1 MKHSGSADLPL
12 FGGKVPSWLFDKMV
26 RVALPISES
35 IIQEYGK
42 KEFLKKMS
50 DPHWFQS
57 FGAVIGMDWNS
68 SGVTTIVMGALKYA
82 LNKHSKEIGIHVCG
96 GKGKKSLQTPKELLA
111 FGERTGLDGDLLAR
125 SSKLTAKVDNTAIQ
139 DGFQLYLHNFI
150 VSDEGDWVVIQQG
163 MQPESSLARRYHWFS
178 EGLDSFTNEPHTAV
192 CGENQGEILNLVHAK
207 AQNTQEGIINIT
219 GENPLKIL
227 TEVPLMKLPKYKGVK
242 EKDVDLK
249 RLGSILFMAQEN
261 EVQHFEELLLLKGL
275 GPRTLQSLTLV
286 SEVIHGTPSRFSDP
300 ARFSFAHGSK
310 GGKPFPV
317 PTTVYEEVITT
328 LKHSVE
334 RAKLGHTDKRDA
346 IKQLSSM
353 AQKMEKDFVPNNKF
367 DEYLENERKNSW
379 RYGGRTMK
387 GFVEKEEDLKK
398 DSD

>member
-42 KEFLKKMS
+42 KEFLRKMS
-50 DPHWFQS
+50 DPYWFQS

-82 LNKHSKEIGIHVCG
+82 LNKHSKELGIHICG
-96 GKGKKSLQTPKELLA
+96 GKGKKSLLTPKELLT
-111 FGERTGLDGDLLAR
+111 FGERTGLDGELLAR
-125 SSKLTAKVDNTAIQ
+125 NSKLTAKVDNTAIQ

-150 VSDEGDWVVIQQG
+150 VTDEGDWVVIQQG

-178 EGLDSFTNEPHTAV
+178 DGLINFTKEPHTAV
-192 CGENQGEILNLVHAK
+192 CGENQGEILNLVHAN
-207 AQNTQEGIINIT
+207 AQNTQEGIIDIT

-242 EKDVDLK
+242 EKDVDLR
-249 RLGSILFMAQEN
+249 RLGSILFLAQEN
-261 EVQHFEELLLLKGL
+261 DVQQFEDLLLLKGL
-275 GPRTLQSLTLV
+275 GPRTLQSLTLI

-317 PTTVYEEVITT
+317 PTIVYEEVIST
-328 LKHSVE
+328 LTNSVE

-346 IKQLSSM
+346 IKKLSSM

-367 DEYLENERKNSW
+367 EEYL
-379 RYGGRTMK
+379 
-387 GFVEKEEDLKK
+387 
-398 DSD
+398 